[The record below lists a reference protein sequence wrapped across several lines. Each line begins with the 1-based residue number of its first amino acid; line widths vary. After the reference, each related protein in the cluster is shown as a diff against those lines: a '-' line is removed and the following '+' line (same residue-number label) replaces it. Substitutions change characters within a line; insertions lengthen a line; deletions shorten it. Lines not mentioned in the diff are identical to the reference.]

1 MNIISKK
8 KFSNDGYDCFEDYPF
23 LYPNQRAENCRSD
36 CKKKGFCKCYSE
48 NNYFINQ
55 RVILNKEIGKVVKPE
70 NDYGNGIWVF
80 LESRGFASCYD
91 PNNIKPLPN
100 EEL

>member
-1 MNIISKK
+1 MCFKIFKRKK
-8 KFSNDGYDCFEDYPF
+8 DSYTCFGNYPF
-23 LYPNQRAENCRSD
+23 LYPSQMAENCCDS
-36 CKKKGFCKCYSE
+36 CPKENLCACHSE

-55 RVILNKEIGKVVKPE
+55 RVICDKEIGKVVKPE

-91 PNNIKPLPN
+91 QNNIKPLPN
-100 EEL
+100 GEL